1 MFTTFEA
8 TTPQVR
14 LAIDRDKVAV
24 LGINLSDIFAVLQS
38 SLGGYYIND
47 FNAFGRTWQVQ
58 IQAEET
64 FRKSINQIYDIRV
77 KNRDGEMV
85 PLSALLTATI
95 EASPRNITR
104 YNNYRAISITGQPAP
119 GYGDGDAIRAMEEL
133 ARTTLPQGYSHEW
146 TGQALETKISSGQA
160 PLVMGF
166 GILFAYLFLVAL
178 YESWNIPIPVL
189 LSVTAAVLGAV
200 FGLWVMGANFD
211 LYAQIGS
218 VVLIALA
225 AKNAILIVEFAVQQ
239 RHEGK
244 DLISSAV
251 TASHQ
256 RFRPV
261 MMTSIAF
268 IAGLVPLIVAHGPGS
283 DSMYAVGLPVIWGM
297 TAASILGVLL
307 IPMLYVVFQ
316 RMREVKLFGKGK
328 PPEGGTPDQ
337 VPSAPPAH

>member
-1 MFTTFEA
+1 M
-8 TTPQVR
+8 R

-85 PLSALLTATI
+85 PLSAVLTASI

-119 GYGDGDAIRAMEEL
+119 GYGDGDAIAAMEEL
-133 ARTTLPQGYSHEW
+133 ARTTLPQGYAYEW
-146 TGQALETKISSGQA
+146 TGQALETKISAGQA

-200 FGLWVMGANFD
+200 FGLWFMGANFD

-244 DLISSAV
+244 DLIESAV

-268 IAGLVPLIVAHGPGS
+268 IAGLVPLIIAHGPGS

-316 RMREVKLFGKGK
+316 RMREIKLSGKGK
-328 PPEGGTPDQ
+328 PPQGGAAAET
-337 VPSAPPAH
+337 PPAPASH